1 MPYNLDNQRVY
12 ERKLIIKKFGLML
25 GLMLDGQ
32 KIIQLH
38 SQLCTMKIRGTSH
51 EENMNNQH
59 KKFAKLDLFRIF

>member
-51 EENMNNQH
+51 EENMNN
-59 KKFAKLDLFRIF
+59 